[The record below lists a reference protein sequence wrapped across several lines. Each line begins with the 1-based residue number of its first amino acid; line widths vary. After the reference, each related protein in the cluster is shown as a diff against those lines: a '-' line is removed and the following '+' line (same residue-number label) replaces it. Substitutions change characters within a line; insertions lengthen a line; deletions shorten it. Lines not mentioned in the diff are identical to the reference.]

1 MQFYPTSL
9 EHDVRGK
16 STGGFADFGLDPWI
30 DRFVADESKTTG
42 APTQTTP
49 ATAPA
54 PTTTGD
60 SASTTA
66 EEATDSLT
74 GAPTVSSDP
83 ESEHSAK
90 ESHSP
95 DWRPRPW
102 KSSSKP
108 GGHKGES

>member
-16 STGGFADFGLDPWI
+16 STGGLADFGVDSWI
-30 DRFVADESKTTG
+30 DGIFDDDSKTTG
-42 APTQTTP
+42 TPTQTTP

-60 SASTTA
+60 SAPTTA

-74 GAPTVSSDP
+74 GAPTINSEP
-83 ESEHSAK
+83 ESEHSGK

-102 KSSSKP
+102 KLLSKP
-108 GGHKGES
+108 GGQKGKS